1 MEERKDIIDESNVG
15 AEYTVMLTV
24 EAGDTALT
32 IGSGDLE
39 VLATPRMMALMEEA
53 AMKCVAPLLDEA
65 TTTVGGHI
73 ESSHLRPS
81 AVGSTVSATA
91 RLVKVEGKKLSFDI
105 VAKQGDDIIGKGTHL
120 RFAVNRE
127 KFMKSIS

>member
-1 MEERKDIIDESNVG
+1 MEERKDIIAPSHVG
-15 AEYTVMLTV
+15 DKYSVKLLV
-24 EAGDTALT
+24 SPSDTALA

-53 AMKCVAPLLDEA
+53 AMKCVAPLLNAD

-73 ESSHLRPS
+73 ESSHLRPTKT
-81 AVGSTVSATA
+81 GNTVEATA
-91 RLVKVEGKKLSFDI
+91 TLTKVEGRKLSFEI
-105 VAKQGDDIIGKGTHL
+105 VATQDGEIIGKGTHL

-127 KFMKSIS
+127 KFMK